1 MAKKAAAKKA
11 AAKQTTAKQT
21 ADGELVHCYRLIF
34 QVDPGGSRKA
44 ESYVASTL
52 AEAKRAARDDLESG
66 VGAYH
71 ALYYGEEIFL
81 QCWEGNKKV
90 ASIDLHPYIE
100 YSIPGHPEP
109 LRFKPGKETILE
121 MDEDDETMD
130 AMIDEQLAI
139 KVKIDWDKINLP
151 TLKGRPLRDDE
162 AIELERGSSWTHG
175 FHEHWDDKLPT

>member
-1 MAKKAAAKKA
+1 MAKQAAAKKPA
-11 AAKQTTAKQT
+11 ATNT

-52 AEAKRAARDDLESG
+52 AEAQRAARDDLESG
-66 VGAYH
+66 PGAYH

-81 QCWEGNKKV
+81 QCWEGNKRV

-100 YSIPGHPEP
+100 YRISGHPEP
-109 LRFKPGKETILE
+109 LRFKPGEDTILE

-130 AMIDEQLAI
+130 AMLDEQLTI
-139 KVKIDWDKINLP
+139 KVTLDWDKIQLP
-151 TLKGRPLRDDE
+151 TLEGRPLRE
-162 AIELERGSSWTHG
+162 GETIELERGRNWAHG